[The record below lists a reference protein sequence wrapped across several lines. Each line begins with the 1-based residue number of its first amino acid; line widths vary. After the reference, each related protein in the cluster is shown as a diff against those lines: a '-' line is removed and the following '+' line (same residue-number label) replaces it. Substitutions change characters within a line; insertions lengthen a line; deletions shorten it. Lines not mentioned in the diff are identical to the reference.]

1 MRYVQSVL
9 LAVLLALLFY
19 GTAVGAQSSNNSNIS
34 AAINSTS
41 SYIQQVNQSSYLIFY
56 PNLTAAYNYL
66 GMAKNESQLNQDYAL
81 SLLSKADQSAK
92 TQQGLILRYQDA
104 SAYALAVLAV
114 FLTAVLYVFMRPSK
128 KRKSSSKRP
137 R

>member
-9 LAVLLALLFY
+9 LAALLALLFY

-41 SYIQQVNQSSYLIFY
+41 SYIQVNQSSYLIFY

>member
-19 GTAVGAQSSNNSNIS
+19 GTAVGAQSSNIS

-66 GMAKNESQLNQDYAL
+66 GMAKNESQLNQDYAF

-92 TQQGLILRYQDA
+92 TQQALILRYQDV
-104 SAYALAVLAV
+104 SVYTLAALAV
-114 FLTAVLYVFMRPSK
+114 FLAIVLYIFMKPNK
-128 KRKSSSKRP
+128 KHKSPSKRP
-137 R
+137 K